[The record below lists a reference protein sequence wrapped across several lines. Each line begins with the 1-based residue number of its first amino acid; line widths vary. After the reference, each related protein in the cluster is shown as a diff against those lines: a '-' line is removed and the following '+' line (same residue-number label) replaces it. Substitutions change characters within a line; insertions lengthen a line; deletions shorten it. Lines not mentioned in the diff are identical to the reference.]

1 IELLAVIVILAII
14 ALIAVPIIIDII
26 EDSKKEALKR
36 SAENYL
42 KAVELAIAKENL
54 NGEFNPNSCT
64 IESGITR
71 CDGKTLNVSVD
82 GELPDSGTII
92 LTDGIIVRDSSTSL
106 KYSAG
111 ALTYESGKL
120 VIKTVSYIDL
130 ANICKVEDANVN
142 DTIDV
147 GEKAT
152 CQVNNEKNYTFYV
165 LSREG
170 SNVNLILDRNVYYNS
185 DSDYGLADE
194 TNKGLVAWIS
204 KEDYVSSGGTINE
217 EDMRC
222 SMAGICSNNEYG
234 PVTALTYLYNAT
246 KNWTN
251 VPNINL
257 NYTDNENRGITG
269 DYGYTGIETTSGV
282 TKIKDKSGNYVTGFE
297 LTNLKARLP
306 KYSEVSAANGTNSYL
321 YDNLDLSMWMMDQS
335 YKPENYITGI
345 YGYWSLASSPTNTS
359 YAFYVNDIGNVSSIF
374 VDAALDNGVRPVIT
388 LNA

>member
-1 IELLAVIVILAII
+1 VILAII
-14 ALIAVPIIIDII
+14 ALIATPIIIDII

-64 IESGITR
+64 ITSGSVT
-71 CDGKTLNVSVD
+71 CGSKTLNVTVD
-82 GELPDSGTII
+82 GELPESGTIT
-92 LTDGIIVRDSSTSL
+92 LTDGTILRDTSTSL

-111 ALTYESGKL
+111 TLTYESGKL

-152 CQVNNEKNYTFYV
+152 CQVNDEKNYTFYV
-165 LSREG
+165 LSKEG

-246 KNWTN
+246 KSWTKI
-251 VPNINL
+251 PNINL
-257 NYTDNENRGITG
+257 NYTDNENVG

-282 TKIKDKSGNYVTGFE
+282 TKIKDKSGNYVIDFE

-306 KYSEVSAANGTNSYL
+306 KYSEVSAANGTNSCL
-321 YDNLDLSMWMMDQS
+321 YDYLDLSSWMMDQS
-335 YKPENYITGI
+335 YKPENSIPGI
-345 YGYWSLASSPTNTS
+345 SGYWTLASNPTYT
-359 YAFYVNDIGNVSSIF
+359 YFAFNGSSSGFVNNNF
-374 VDAALDNGVRPVIT
+374 VDIASFSGVRPVIT
-388 LNA
+388 LPMN